1 MAKEVVGFIGLGN
14 MGKPMANNIARA
26 GYEMVVFDIAGTAE
40 RASEGATIAA
50 SVRDVAE
57 QSTTVF
63 LSLPTLVAHTEVA
76 TEIAESNVREGLVV
90 VNTSTVGARVAAEAH
105 QQLSEKGV
113 GYADAPV
120 SGGASGARKGTLT
133 VIFSGDA
140 TLFTRLQPLFDIIG
154 ANSFNVGSEPGQGQ
168 RMKMVNNHLAISALL
183 TTSEAL
189 AYGETGGLDMKTMLD
204 ILNVSSGR
212 SYTTG
217 HIFPNFVLTETY
229 DSGGPASI
237 IRKDIGLFVQESIT
251 DGCRHG
257 LAKTTLDLLEA
268 FDDENPDSD
277 QTEIYPFIRD
287 DQASE

>member
-26 GYEMVVFDIAGTAE
+26 GYDMVVFDIAGTAE
-40 RASEGATIAA
+40 RAPEGATIAD

-63 LSLPTLVAHTEVA
+63 LSLPTLAANTDVVS
-76 TEIAESNVREGLVV
+76 EIAESDVRTELAV
-90 VNTSTVGARVAAEAH
+90 VNTSTVGAKVAAKVH
-105 QQLSEKGV
+105 KRLSEIGV

-120 SGGASGARKGTLT
+120 SGGAAGARKATLT

-140 TLFTRLQPLFDIIG
+140 TLFRRLQPLFDVIG

-168 RMKMVNNHLAISALL
+168 RMKMVNNHLAISTLL

-189 AYGETGGLDMKTMLD
+189 AYGEAGGLDMKTMLD

-212 SYTTG
+212 SYTTE

-237 IRKDIGLFVQESIT
+237 IRKDIGLFVQESIA
-251 DGCRHG
+251 DGCRHS
-257 LAKTTLDLLEA
+257 LAKTTLDLLES

-277 QTEIYPFIRD
+277 QTEVYPFTRD
-287 DQASE
+287 KKQL

>member
-14 MGKPMANNIARA
+14 MGKPMAHNIIRA
-26 GYEMVVFDIAGTAE
+26 GYDMAVFDIAGTAE
-40 RASEGATIAA
+40 RAPEGAAIAD
-50 SVRDVAE
+50 SVSDVAE

-63 LSLPTLVAHTEVA
+63 LSLPTLAANINVTA
-76 TEIAESNVREGLVV
+76 EIAESNVRDGLVV
-90 VNTSTVGARVAAEAH
+90 VNTSTVGAKVAAESH
-105 QQLSEKGV
+105 QRLSEKGV

-120 SGGASGARKGTLT
+120 SGGASGARKATLT
-133 VIFSGDA
+133 IIFSGDA
-140 TLFTRLQPLFDIIG
+140 RLFRRLQPLFDVIG

-168 RMKMVNNHLAISALL
+168 RMKMVNNHLAISTLL

-189 AYGETGGLDMKTMLD
+189 AYGEAGGLEMNTMLD

-212 SYTTG
+212 SYTSE

-237 IRKDIGLFVQESIT
+237 IRKDIGLFVQESIA
-251 DGCRHG
+251 DGCRHS
-257 LAKTTLDLLEA
+257 LAKTSLDLLEA

-277 QTEIYPFIRD
+277 QTQVYPFTRGKK
-287 DQASE
+287 QL

>member
-26 GYEMVVFDIAGTAE
+26 GYDMVVFDIAGTAE
-40 RASEGATIAA
+40 RAPEGATIAD

-63 LSLPTLVAHTEVA
+63 LSLPTLVANTEVIA
-76 TEIAESNVREGLVV
+76 EIAESDVRAELVV
-90 VNTSTVGARVAAEAH
+90 VNTSTVGAKVAAEVNKC
-105 QQLSEKGV
+105 LGEIGV

-120 SGGASGARKGTLT
+120 SGGAAGARKATLT

-140 TLFTRLQPLFDIIG
+140 TLFRRLQPLFDVIG

-168 RMKMVNNHLAISALL
+168 RMKMVNNHLAISTLL

-189 AYGETGGLDMKTMLD
+189 AYGEAGGLDMKTMLD

-212 SYTTG
+212 SYTTE

-237 IRKDIGLFVQESIT
+237 IRKDIGLFVQESIA
-251 DGCRHG
+251 DGCRHS
-257 LAKTTLDLLEA
+257 LAKTTLDLLES

-277 QTEIYPFIRD
+277 QTEVYPFTRD
-287 DQASE
+287 KKQV

>member
-1 MAKEVVGFIGLGN
+1 MVKEVVGFIGLGN

-26 GYEMVVFDIAGTAE
+26 GYDMVVFDIAGTVE
-40 RASEGATIAA
+40 RAPEGATIAD

-63 LSLPTLVAHTEVA
+63 LSLPTLAANTDVVS
-76 TEIAESNVREGLVV
+76 EIAESDVRAELVV
-90 VNTSTVGARVAAEAH
+90 VNTSTVGAKVAAEVH
-105 QQLSEKGV
+105 KRLSKKGV

-120 SGGASGARKGTLT
+120 SGGASGARKATLT

-140 TLFTRLQPLFDIIG
+140 TLFRRLQPLFDVIG

-168 RMKMVNNHLAISALL
+168 RMKMVNNHLAISTLL

-189 AYGETGGLDMKTMLD
+189 AYGEEGGLDMKTMLD

-212 SYTTG
+212 SYTTE

-237 IRKDIGLFVQESIT
+237 IRKDIGLFVQESIA
-251 DGCRHG
+251 DGCRHS
-257 LAKTTLDLLEA
+257 LAKTTLDLLES

-277 QTEIYPFIRD
+277 QTEVYPFTRD
-287 DQASE
+287 KKQL

>member
-1 MAKEVVGFIGLGN
+1 
-14 MGKPMANNIARA
+14 
-26 GYEMVVFDIAGTAE
+26 
-40 RASEGATIAA
+40 
-50 SVRDVAE
+50 
-57 QSTTVF
+57 
-63 LSLPTLVAHTEVA
+63 
-76 TEIAESNVREGLVV
+76 
-90 VNTSTVGARVAAEAH
+90 
-105 QQLSEKGV
+105 
-113 GYADAPV
+113 
-120 SGGASGARKGTLT
+120 
-133 VIFSGDA
+133 
-140 TLFTRLQPLFDIIG
+140 
-154 ANSFNVGSEPGQGQ
+154 
-168 RMKMVNNHLAISALL
+168 MKMVNNHLAISALL

-212 SYTTG
+212 SYTTE

-277 QTEIYPFIRD
+277 QTEIYPYICHKK
-287 DQASE
+287 

>member
-105 QQLSEKGV
+105 QRLSEKGV
-113 GYADAPV
+113 GYADARCPEARPAHGRAPSPSSFPATQRCSRGYSRYSTLSAPTVSTLVANPV
-120 SGGASGARKGTLT
+120 KGSG
-133 VIFSGDA
+133 
-140 TLFTRLQPLFDIIG
+140 
-154 ANSFNVGSEPGQGQ
+154 
-168 RMKMVNNHLAISALL
+168 
-183 TTSEAL
+183 
-189 AYGETGGLDMKTMLD
+189 
-204 ILNVSSGR
+204 
-212 SYTTG
+212 
-217 HIFPNFVLTETY
+217 
-229 DSGGPASI
+229 
-237 IRKDIGLFVQESIT
+237 
-251 DGCRHG
+251 
-257 LAKTTLDLLEA
+257 
-268 FDDENPDSD
+268 
-277 QTEIYPFIRD
+277 
-287 DQASE
+287 

>member
-1 MAKEVVGFIGLGN
+1 MA
-14 MGKPMANNIARA
+14 
-26 GYEMVVFDIAGTAE
+26 VFDIAGTAE
-40 RASEGATIAA
+40 RAPEGAAIAD
-50 SVRDVAE
+50 SVSDVAE

-63 LSLPTLVAHTEVA
+63 LSLPTLAANTDVIA
-76 TEIAESNVREGLVV
+76 EIAESDTQGELVV
-90 VNTSTVGARVAAEAH
+90 VNTSTVGATVAAESH
-105 QQLSEKGV
+105 QRLSEKGV
-113 GYADAPV
+113 GYVDAPV
-120 SGGASGARKGTLT
+120 SGGASGARNATLT
-133 VIFSGDA
+133 IIFSGDA
-140 TLFTRLQPLFDIIG
+140 ALFMRLQPLFDAIG

-168 RMKMVNNHLAISALL
+168 RMKMVNNHLAISTLL

-189 AYGETGGLDMKTMLD
+189 AYGEAGGLDMKTMLD

-212 SYTTG
+212 SYTSE

-237 IRKDIGLFVQESIT
+237 IRKDIGLFVQESIA

-257 LAKTTLDLLEA
+257 LAKTSLDLLEV

-287 DQASE
+287 KKQL

>member
-1 MAKEVVGFIGLGN
+1 MAKEIVGFIGLGN

-26 GYEMVVFDIAGTAE
+26 GYDMVVFDIAGTAE
-40 RASEGATIAA
+40 RAPEGATIAD

-63 LSLPTLVAHTEVA
+63 LSLPTLAANTDVVSEITESDVR
-76 TEIAESNVREGLVV
+76 AELAV
-90 VNTSTVGARVAAEAH
+90 VNTSTVGAKVAAEVH
-105 QQLSEKGV
+105 KRLGEIGV

-120 SGGASGARKGTLT
+120 SGGAAGARKATLT

-140 TLFTRLQPLFDIIG
+140 TLFRRLQPLFDVIG

-168 RMKMVNNHLAISALL
+168 RMKMVNNHLAISTLL

-189 AYGETGGLDMKTMLD
+189 AYGEEGGLDMKTMLD

-212 SYTTG
+212 SYTTE

-237 IRKDIGLFVQESIT
+237 IRKDIGLFVQESIA
-251 DGCRHG
+251 DGCRHS
-257 LAKTTLDLLEA
+257 LAKTTLDLLET
-268 FDDENPDSD
+268 FDDENPGSD
-277 QTEIYPFIRD
+277 QTEVYPFTRD
-287 DQASE
+287 KKQM